1 MNKKNRTMKKV
12 FIYMLASGFLWLA
25 SGCDKRLELKNPQ
38 AIDADDAFTT
48 EAKVKKVLVGN
59 YAALGGAGLFGG
71 DAHWMSE
78 LMGSNADLNWV
89 GTFPEPR
96 QIWGK
101 TIIINN
107 RNVAGTYATAYNVI
121 FTSNNVLANLN
132 VVKAADQP
140 KVRGE
145 ALFLRALSYF
155 ELVKFYGEKPWFAGS
170 ATTLKGVPLITTVGP
185 SAPQD
190 PFYQAPRASVADVY
204 TQIIADLTNAE
215 AVLPAGNGVYA
226 NKAAAALALSRV
238 YLQQDKYAEARDA
251 ANRAITA
258 ATGAGVSLAINFEDA
273 FNTDG
278 NSDEDI
284 FAMQVTDQAGVNTC
298 FTFFSTSTYGARDGD
313 IEVTDNHMNKYSAGD
328 LRKDLFFPENGAWH
342 CGKWRDVNKNVR
354 VMRLAEAYLTRAE
367 CNQRLST
374 AVGATPATDINL
386 IRNRAGL
393 GNIAAPTLAQ
403 ILNERELELAFE
415 GQGLWDAKRLRQTID
430 GKPWDDPKLTFP
442 IPQAERNINPNL
454 AQNPGY

>member
-1 MNKKNRTMKKV
+1 MKKV
-12 FIYMLASGFLWLA
+12 FIYMLASGFLWLS
-25 SGCDKRLELKNPQ
+25 SGCSKNLELKNPQ

-48 EAKVKKVLVGN
+48 DAKVKKVVVGN
-59 YAALGGAGLFGG
+59 YAALGGGGLYGG
-71 DAHWMSE
+71 DAFWMSE
-78 LMGSNADLNWV
+78 LMASNSELNWV

-96 QIWGK
+96 QIWSK
-101 TIIINN
+101 NILINN
-107 RNVAGTYATAYNVI
+107 RYAAGTYANAYNVI
-121 FTSNNVLANLN
+121 FTSNNVLAHLD

-140 KVRGE
+140 KVKAE
-145 ALFLRALSYF
+145 ALFQRALAYF
-155 ELVKFYGEKPWFAGS
+155 ELIKFYGEKPWFAGS

-204 TQIIADLTNAE
+204 TQIITDLTTAE
-215 AVLPAGNGVYA
+215 TALPGSNGNYA
-226 NKAAAALALSRV
+226 NKGAAALTLARV

-251 ANRAITA
+251 ADRAITA
-258 ATGAGVSLAINFEDA
+258 ATGAGVGLTTNYEDA

-278 NSDEDI
+278 NSPEDI
-284 FAMQVTDQAGVNTC
+284 FSIQVTTQAGTNSC
-298 FTFFSTSTYGARDGD
+298 FTFFSTNTYGARDGD
-313 IEVTDNHMNKYSAGD
+313 IEVTDNHMIKYAAGD
-328 LRKDLFFPENGAWH
+328 LRKDLFFFENGAWH

-367 CNQRLST
+367 CNRRLST
-374 AVGATPATDINL
+374 TVGATPAADLNR

-403 ILNERELELAFE
+403 ILNDRELELAFE
-415 GQGLWDAKRLRQTID
+415 GQGLWDAKRLRLTVD
-430 GKPWDDPKLTFP
+430 GKAWDDPKMTFP

-454 AQNPGY
+454 VQNPGY